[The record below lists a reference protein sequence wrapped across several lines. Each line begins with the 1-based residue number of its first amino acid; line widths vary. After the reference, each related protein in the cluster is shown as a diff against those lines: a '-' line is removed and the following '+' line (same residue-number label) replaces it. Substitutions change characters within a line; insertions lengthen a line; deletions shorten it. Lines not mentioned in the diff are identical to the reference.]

1 MRVRIAC
8 SMEREKTGVEYH
20 SQRPQRGKQG
30 SASLRTFL
38 EQGRQ
43 IWRLL
48 AVAWELRSLWLR
60 VL

>member
-48 AVAWELRSLWLR
+48 AVAWEL
-60 VL
+60 